1 MIVENIVDARKQGE
15 FVSQRVT
22 SRNIEDDAIIDPLV
36 FSNGSASWI
45 VAQLG
50 NVVGANGSRR
60 TSHVY
65 PRFDIELMARD
76 VRQVIAF
83 VYVAKKFAVEAAVEF
98 CIRERVGKRER
109 ERDRIG
115 KARFNRRRQF
125 QPFDRNRAA
134 IELIANI
141 TDAAAHGLSA
151 VAQKV
156 RVVVVEADRGDLDL
170 VAPIA
175 DPGFVVPAFLGPCI
189 RIAGTGRRETARHTC
204 QQYGITQLV
213 GGAKTWQP
221 LIDIGL
227 TDTCRPI

>member
-83 VYVAKKFAVEAAVEF
+83 VYVAKKFAVEAAV
-98 CIRERVGKRER
+98 
-109 ERDRIG
+109 
-115 KARFNRRRQF
+115 
-125 QPFDRNRAA
+125 AA
-134 IELIANI
+134 V
-141 TDAAAHGLSA
+141 AAA
-151 VAQKV
+151 VAAAAFW
-156 RVVVVEADRGDLDL
+156 RFACCAD
-170 VAPIA
+170 
-175 DPGFVVPAFLGPCI
+175 
-189 RIAGTGRRETARHTC
+189 
-204 QQYGITQLV
+204 
-213 GGAKTWQP
+213 
-221 LIDIGL
+221 
-227 TDTCRPI
+227 